1 MGMTESSGEVEGRA
15 EVVEVGRMGKR
26 ENEMAP
32 LMLTRSSSYL
42 NHPQSLPR
50 PLLQPHQQEEHSL
63 LLPLSP
69 QLRLPPSSTPTTP
82 FSRHWWLCRGL

>member
-32 LMLTRSSSYL
+32 RVKRTPRQLQYCSGDSSRIRIWIPRQLSSQQRRLAYL
-42 NHPQSLPR
+42 
-50 PLLQPHQQEEHSL
+50 
-63 LLPLSP
+63 
-69 QLRLPPSSTPTTP
+69 
-82 FSRHWWLCRGL
+82 